1 MKVKEIREK
10 TDNELKN
17 LIRENKEKL
26 KKLRFSLANRQLENT
41 REISEAKITVARAKT
56 VLKEKAQSEI
66 N

>member
-17 LIRENKEKL
+17 LVRENKEKL
-26 KKLRFSLANRQLENT
+26 KKLRFSLANRQLKNT
-41 REISEAKITVARAKT
+41 QEISEAKLTIARAQT
-56 VLKEKAQSEI
+56 ILKENAQSEI